1 MELTY
6 RTATPADSQ
15 AISRLVKA
23 SFLEF
28 VAPDWETH
36 AIEKFLGDCSPTEL
50 AAFIAKAE
58 FSAIAIAEKEPV
70 GFILLAP
77 PNLLKALFVERSWHR
92 RGIARKLWTLAR
104 NHLATTRPAV
114 ETIELNASAFAVDAY
129 KMLGFHPISGPIVR
143 QGCRSTRMACWLPA
157 SALPECNGYL
167 E

>member
-1 MELTY
+1 MDLTY
-6 RTATPADSQ
+6 RTATPADAQ
-15 AISRLVKA
+15 AISRLVQA

-36 AIEKFLGDCSPTEL
+36 AVGEFLEESSPSGL
-50 AAFIAKAE
+50 AAFIAQAD
-58 FSAIAIAEKEPV
+58 FSAVAIAGEETV

-77 PNLLKALFVERSWHR
+77 PNLLKALFVHRTWHK

-104 NHLATTRPAV
+104 DYLDTRQPHV

-129 KMLGFHPISGPIVR
+129 KMLGFYPISGPVLR

-157 SALPECNGYL
+157 AASGDIL
-167 E
+167 